1 MKIAFTTSD
10 RIHVNAHFGWA
21 REIDV
26 YEVSDKGY
34 KFLETLKFEGDL
46 KEDGNED
53 KITPKLDAI
62 VDCTIVYVVAIGG
75 SAAARLIKKGVTPV
89 KARSEEEKIADLLT
103 KLVETLKGNPPPWLR
118 KALQQKSTNFADE
131 VENETAV

>member
-10 RIHVNAHFGWA
+10 RVHVNAHFGWA

-34 KFLETLKFEGDL
+34 EFLETLKFEGDL

-89 KARSEEEKIADLLT
+89 KARSEEEKIAELLT
-103 KLVETLKGNPPPWLR
+103 KLVQTLKGNPPPWLR

-131 VENETAV
+131 VENEAAV